1 MLTGGRSVIP
11 VIAAPDCS
19 LNLGLRVQIPDHDVL
34 TLKPEGQQPTVCAT
48 PSLSQFTPSTC
59 LLNTECRSKNLTV
72 SFCP

>member
-1 MLTGGRSVIP
+1 MIP

-48 PSLSQFTPSTC
+48 PSLSQFTPSVCNTLSVSS
-59 LLNTECRSKNLTV
+59 LLPPAC
-72 SFCP
+72 